1 MSKSFLQSSAQNF
14 EPYKPDNAIL
24 RYQNQHARQLGLD
37 FPSFTSQKDKN
48 NNSDQSERHKLSSS
62 DKREHRTD
70 RSDKNVIESTFPIS
84 KRNISI
90 INYNLV
96 GHSTTKVRGQD
107 SQWAPWWAPWWDL
120 MGPLVGLNGPP
131 GGHQWAPW
139 YRMGPLVGPLVQHG
153 LPGTPVAQ
161 FSPYGVVLANNVAA
175 PLARQETHTQMN
187 HRHNECHYKDGEQ
200 TASRKHPNLG
210 KAPSKTKDYKS
221 KGDK

>member
-1 MSKSFLQSSAQNF
+1 MKKHCKSFFQSSAQNF
-14 EPYKPDNAIL
+14 EPYKSDNAIL

-37 FPSFTSQKDKN
+37 FSSFTNWKDKN

-62 DKREHRTD
+62 DKRKHRTD
-70 RSDKNVIESTFPIS
+70 RSDKNVIEPTFPIS

-96 GHSTTKVRGQD
+96 GHSTTKIRGQD

-120 MGPLVGLNGPP
+120 MGPLVSLSGPP
-131 GGHQWAPW
+131 GIAWAPW
-139 YRMGPLVGPLVQHG
+139 QTSGPIL
-153 LPGTPVAQ
+153 
-161 FSPYGVVLANNVAA
+161 S
-175 PLARQETHTQMN
+175 MWSSI
-187 HRHNECHYKDGEQ
+187 GEQ
-200 TASRKHPNLG
+200 CRRASQDACKHPNLG